1 MSARGVTWLVWLGVG
16 ALAVAVYAMLGQ
28 PTWLLA
34 GGPPAPAPVAAE
46 ANAAPSDVTQTPLVQ
61 AMVQRLEA
69 KLQGPDGQ
77 TNAQGWHML
86 AKSYAAMQRWS
97 DAADALAKAVAI
109 DATQA
114 DWWVM
119 RADVTAMARGGS
131 LAGEPEQWLQRA
143 LKLNPQHAQGLVL
156 AGFAAAE
163 QRQPAQARQHW
174 QRALQQLPADAP
186 LTQTVQQR
194 LAALPQ

>member
-1 MSARGVTWLVWLGVG
+1 MSARGVTWVVWFGVG
-16 ALAVAVYAMLGQ
+16 ALAVAVYATLGQ

-86 AKSYAAMQRWS
+86 AKSYA
-97 DAADALAKAVAI
+97 
-109 DATQA
+109 
-114 DWWVM
+114 
-119 RADVTAMARGGS
+119 
-131 LAGEPEQWLQRA
+131 
-143 LKLNPQHAQGLVL
+143 
-156 AGFAAAE
+156 
-163 QRQPAQARQHW
+163 
-174 QRALQQLPADAP
+174 
-186 LTQTVQQR
+186 
-194 LAALPQ
+194 